1 MRRKKRADGAAPA
14 PTKRSANAPKKE
26 SEKTKLARKQRVLSH
41 VAPSFTASIADATV
55 IKREGLFFLTS
66 PDGRVP
72 VRGVHGLG
80 LYYHDCRYLDGYELQ
95 VNGGRPRVLAGTAP
109 EGDHAVLELTNPDT
123 SGKKSAGVGSEVL
136 GIRWDRK
143 LDGARLTLTDTITL
157 RNYSQRD
164 AKVSLDLSFRSR
176 FEDIFVV
183 RGMLPVKAKH
193 RFRQEVSKDSIVY
206 SHRGI
211 DEATRKTSIR
221 MSPRPKSIS
230 GNGAGWT
237 FTIEP
242 RETAEVSV
250 TISVSEDPDAS
261 EPAHIASRAEKKTA
275 PTSLSRVGQA
285 SRPSS
290 SQTHVSGDDPN
301 LGRLLQ
307 KSLSDLQT
315 LRTNI
320 GGAEFFAAGVPWFVT
335 LFGRDSIVT
344 ALQTLAF
351 DSSIAE
357 QTLRVLARYQ
367 GKQVDAWREEQP
379 GKVLHELRV
388 DELTRANL
396 LPYSPYYGTIDA
408 TPLFLI
414 LVARHA
420 AWTGK
425 LDLFDELREHIDLAL
440 TWIAQYGMKENGYVA
455 YDSNKSDGTLVN
467 QGWKD
472 SGDAIVNADGSL
484 AVPPIALVEVQAY
497 VYKAKCAI
505 ADLFRRAGEP
515 ERATELE
522 REAMA
527 LRTRFNRDFW
537 SEKLGCYVLALQR
550 DDAPAAVVSSNPGHA
565 LWCDIADPKK
575 ARRTMERLMSDEM
588 FSGWGI
594 RTLASSEKRYSP
606 IAYHLGTVWPH
617 DNSIIAAGFRRYGF
631 DRAAQRVIS
640 GILSAAMRF
649 EHFRLPELFSGFSSG
664 DFDDPVRYPVANH
677 PQAWGAGSVPFMV
690 TTLLGLQPDAFSR
703 KLRIVR
709 PLLPEFVER
718 LDVVKL
724 RVGAAKVDLRFR
736 RTAKDVTVD
745 ILRLE
750 GELEVVVELEPDDTK
765 PSQSPMAES
774 RPITHV
780 AE

>member
-1 MRRKKRADGAAPA
+1 MPRHKHAEDAAHKTA
-14 PTKRSANAPKKE
+14 KRSANAPKKE
-26 SEKTKLARKQRVLSH
+26 SEKSKLARKQKVLSH
-41 VAPSFTASIADATV
+41 VAPSFTSSIADATV
-55 IKREGLFFLTS
+55 IKCEGLFFLMS
-66 PDGRVP
+66 PDGSVP
-72 VRGVHGLG
+72 VRGRHGLG

-95 VNGGRPRVLAGTAP
+95 VNAGTPRVLAVTAP
-109 EGDHAVLELTNPDT
+109 AGDHAVLELTNPDM
-123 SGKKSAGVGSEVL
+123 SGKKSAGAGSEVV
-136 GIRWDRK
+136 GIRWERT
-143 LDGARLTLTDTITL
+143 LDGTRLTLTDEISL
-157 RNYSQRD
+157 RNYSQRA
-164 AKVSLDLSFRSR
+164 AKISLDLSFRSR

-193 RFRQEVSKDSIVY
+193 RFRQAVSKNSIDF
-206 SHRGI
+206 SHRGL
-211 DEATRKTSIR
+211 DETTRSTSIHF
-221 MSPRPKSIS
+221 SPRPKSIS
-230 GNGAGWT
+230 EMKASWS
-237 FTIEP
+237 FTIAP
-242 RETAEVSV
+242 HETKQLSV

-261 EPAHIASRAEKKTA
+261 ELSHIAKRSLGTA
-275 PTSLSRVGQA
+275 PTSFSRVSHAGKPST
-285 SRPSS
+285 SRTQVSS
-290 SQTHVSGDDPN
+290 DDPS
-301 LGRLLQ
+301 LGRLLEQ
-307 KSLSDLQT
+307 SLSDLQT

-367 GKQVDAWREEQP
+367 GKQVDMWREEQP

-425 LDLFDELREHIDLAL
+425 LDLFDELREHIELAL
-440 TWIAQYGMKENGYVA
+440 TWIAQYGMDRDGYVA

-497 VYKAKCAI
+497 VYKAKCEI
-505 ADLFRRAGEP
+505 ANLFRRAGE
-515 ERATELE
+515 EARATELE
-522 REAMA
+522 REANA
-527 LRTRFNRDFW
+527 LRTRFNHDFW
-537 SEKLGCYVLALQR
+537 NEKIGTYVLALQR
-550 DDAPAAVVSSNPGHA
+550 GDKPAAVVSSNPGHA

-594 RTLASSEKRYSP
+594 RTLATSEKRYNP

-631 DRAAQRVIS
+631 DRAAQRVIA
-640 GILSAAMRF
+640 GILQAAMRF
-649 EHFRLPELFSGFSSG
+649 EHFRLPELFTGFSST
-664 DFDDPVRYPVANH
+664 DFDEPVRYPVANH
-677 PQAWGAGSVPFMV
+677 PQAWGAGSIPFML
-690 TTLLGLQPDAFSR
+690 TTLLGLEPDAFNR
-703 KLRIVR
+703 RLRIIR
-709 PLLPEFVER
+709 PLLPKVVER
-718 LDVVKL
+718 VDVL
-724 RVGAAKVDLRFR
+724 RLAVGAAKVDLRFS
-736 RTAKDVTVD
+736 RTARDVNVD

-750 GELEVVVELEPDDTK
+750 GELDVDIELGPSEDEP
-765 PSQSPMAES
+765 S
-774 RPITHV
+774 RPRTAASKAMSH
-780 AE
+780 AKG

>member
-1 MRRKKRADGAAPA
+1 MQRKKRADNAVHKSA
-14 PTKRSANAPKKE
+14 KRSAHAPVKE
-26 SEKTKLARKQRVLSH
+26 SEKAKLARKQRVLSH
-41 VAPSFTASIADATV
+41 VAPSFTSSIADATV
-55 IKREGLFFLTS
+55 IKCEGLFFLMS
-66 PDGRVP
+66 PDGSVP

-80 LYYHDCRYLDGYELQ
+80 LYYHDCSYIDGYELQ
-95 VNGGRPRVLAGTAP
+95 LNGGTPRVLAVTAP
-109 EGDHAVLELTNPDT
+109 EGDRAVLELTNPDT
-123 SGKKSAGVGSEVL
+123 SGKKSAGAGSEVL
-136 GIRWDRK
+136 GVRWERK
-143 LDGARLTLTDTITL
+143 LDGAQLTLTDKISL
-157 RNYSQRD
+157 HNYSQRD
-164 AKVSLDLSFRSR
+164 AKISLDLSFRSR

-193 RFRQEVSKDSIVY
+193 RFNQEVSKDSITF

-211 DEATRKTSIR
+211 DETTRQTTIR
-221 MSPRPKSIS
+221 FSPRPKSS
-230 GNGAGWT
+230 SEMKSSWS
-237 FTIEP
+237 FTIAA
-242 RETAEVSV
+242 RETAQLSI
-250 TISVSEDPDAS
+250 TITLSEDPDAS
-261 EPAHIASRAEKKTA
+261 ELAHISGRSRKKMPISLARAGHASEPGLNQTQV
-275 PTSLSRVGQA
+275 VG
-285 SRPSS
+285 
-290 SQTHVSGDDPN
+290 DNPN
-301 LGRLLQ
+301 LGRLLA

-320 GGAEFFAAGVPWFVT
+320 GGSEFFAAGVPWFVT
-335 LFGRDSIVT
+335 LFGRDSVVT

-351 DSSIAE
+351 DNSIAE

-367 GKQVDAWREEQP
+367 GTQVDAWREEQP

-425 LDLFDELREHIDLAL
+425 LDLFDELREHIEQAL
-440 TWIAQYGMKENGYVA
+440 TWIAQYGMDRDGYVA

-484 AVPPIALVEVQAY
+484 AVPPIALVEVQGY
-497 VYKAKCAI
+497 VYKAKCGI

-515 ERATELE
+515 ARATELE
-522 REAMA
+522 REANA

-537 SEKLGCYVLALQR
+537 NEKLGTYVLALQR
-550 DDAPAAVVSSNPGHA
+550 DGKPAAVLSSNPGQA

-594 RTLASSEKRYSP
+594 RTLATSEKRYSP

-617 DNSIIAAGFRRYGF
+617 DNSIIAAGFRQYGF
-631 DRAAQRVIS
+631 DRAAHRVIS
-640 GILSAAMRF
+640 GILKAAMRF
-649 EHFRLPELFSGFSSG
+649 EHLRLPELFSGFSSV

-677 PQAWGAGSVPFMV
+677 PQAWGAGSVPFML
-690 TTLLGLQPDAFSR
+690 TTLLGLEPDAFSR
-703 KLRIVR
+703 RLRIVR
-709 PLLPEFVER
+709 PMLPDFVER
-718 LDVVKL
+718 LDMTRL
-724 RVGAAKVDLRFR
+724 AVGAAKVDLRFT

-745 ILRLE
+745 ILRLD
-750 GELEVVVELEPDDTK
+750 GELDVDIDQQLSD
-765 PSQSPMAES
+765 AES
-774 RPITHV
+774 SRPPKSESSTTSRV
-780 AE
+780 KA

>member
-1 MRRKKRADGAAPA
+1 MPRKKRADDTAHGPA
-14 PTKRSANAPKKE
+14 KRSATAPGKE
-26 SEKTKLARKQRVLSH
+26 SEKAKLARKQRVLSH

-55 IKREGLFFLTS
+55 IKCEGLFFLTS
-66 PDGRVP
+66 PDGSVP

-95 VNGGRPRVLAGTAP
+95 VNGGTPRVLAGTAP

-123 SGKKSAGVGSEVL
+123 SGKKSAGAGSEVL

-143 LDGARLTLTDTITL
+143 LDGSRLTLADTISM
-157 RNYSQRD
+157 RNYSQRV
-164 AKVSLDLSFRSR
+164 AKISLDLSFRSR
-176 FEDIFVV
+176 FEDIFIV

-193 RFRQEVSKDSIVY
+193 RFRQEVTRDSMTY
-206 SHRGI
+206 SHEGL
-211 DEATRKTSIR
+211 DETTRKTSIR
-221 MSPRPKSIS
+221 FSPRPKSINDMKAS
-230 GNGAGWT
+230 WS
-237 FTIEP
+237 FTIAP
-242 RETAEVSV
+242 HETAQLSV
-250 TISVSEDPDAS
+250 TISVYEKPDAS
-261 EPAHIASRAEKKTA
+261 EPAHIASRAEHKA
-275 PTSLSRVGQA
+275 PTSLARVGQA
-285 SRPSS
+285 SKPGLTRTQLSS
-290 SQTHVSGDDPN
+290 DDPN
-301 LGRLLQ
+301 LGRLLE

-351 DSSIAE
+351 DNSIAE

-367 GKQVDAWREEQP
+367 GTHVDQWREEQP

-425 LDLFDELREHIDLAL
+425 LDLFDELREHIELAL
-440 TWIAQYGMKENGYVA
+440 AWIKQYGMNEDGYVA
-455 YDSNKSDGTLVN
+455 YESNKSDGTLVN

-472 SGDAIVNADGSL
+472 SGDAIVNSDGSL

-497 VYKAKCAI
+497 VYKAKCEI

-515 ERATELE
+515 ARATELE
-522 REAMA
+522 REASA
-527 LRTRFNRDFW
+527 LRMRFNRDFW
-537 SEKLGCYVLALQR
+537 NEEIGTYVLALQH
-550 DDAPAAVVSSNPGHA
+550 DSKPAAVVSSNPGQA

-575 ARRTMERLMSDEM
+575 ARRTMERLMSDDV

-594 RTLASSEKRYSP
+594 RTLATSEKRYSP

-631 DRAAQRVIS
+631 DRAAQQVIA
-640 GILSAAMRF
+640 GILKAAMRF
-649 EHFRLPELFSGFSSG
+649 EHFRLPELFSGFSST
-664 DFDDPVRYPVANH
+664 DFEDPVRYPVANH
-677 PQAWGAGSVPFMV
+677 PQAWGAGSVPFML
-690 TTLLGLQPDAFSR
+690 TTLLGLEPDAFSR
-703 KLRIVR
+703 KLKVVR

-718 LDVVKL
+718 LDVSRL
-724 RVGAAKVDLRFR
+724 AVGAARVDLRFT
-736 RTAKDVTVD
+736 RTERDVSVD
-745 ILRLE
+745 ILRLD
-750 GELEVVVELEPDDTK
+750 GELEVDIEQGPSEAEPSHPPKTA
-765 PSQSPMAES
+765 SSAAS
-774 RPITHV
+774 R
-780 AE
+780 AKG

>member
-1 MRRKKRADGAAPA
+1 MPRKKRADDAAHGSA
-14 PTKRSANAPKKE
+14 KRPANAPRKE
-26 SEKTKLARKQRVLSH
+26 SEKTKQARKQRVLSH
-41 VAPSFTASIADATV
+41 VAPSFTSSIADATV
-55 IKREGLFFLTS
+55 IKCEGLFFLMS
-66 PDGRVP
+66 PDGSVP

-80 LYYHDCRYLDGYELQ
+80 LYYHDCRYLDGYQLQ
-95 VNGGRPRVLAGTAP
+95 LNGGTPRVLAGTAP
-109 EGDHAVLELTNPDT
+109 EGDRAVLELTNPDT
-123 SGKKSAGVGSEVL
+123 SGKKTAGAGSEVL
-136 GIRWDRK
+136 GVRWDRK
-143 LDGARLTLTDTITL
+143 LDGSRLTLTDKISL
-157 RNYSQRD
+157 RNYSQRV
-164 AKVSLDLSFRSR
+164 AKISLDLSFRSR

-193 RFRQEVSKDSIVY
+193 RFNRQIAKDSITF
-206 SHRGI
+206 SHRGL
-211 DEATRKTSIR
+211 DETMRQTSIR
-221 MSPRPKSIS
+221 FSPRPKSNS
-230 GNGAGWT
+230 EAKASWNL
-237 FTIEP
+237 TIAP
-242 RETAEVSV
+242 HETARLTV
-250 TISVSEDPDAS
+250 TISVSENPDAN
-261 EPAHIASRAEKKTA
+261 EPAHIASRSDKTA
-275 PTSLSRVGQA
+275 PTSLAHLSK
-285 SRPSS
+285 SS
-290 SQTHVSGDDPN
+290 KPGLERTQLSADNPN
-301 LGRLLQ
+301 LGRLLD

-351 DSSIAE
+351 DNSIAE

-367 GKQVDAWREEQP
+367 GTQVDAWREEQP

-425 LDLFDELREHIDLAL
+425 LDLFDELRDHIEMALA
-440 TWIAQYGMKENGYVA
+440 WIAQYGMDKSGYVA

-484 AVPPIALVEVQAY
+484 AVPPIALVEVQGY
-497 VYKAKCAI
+497 VYKAKCEI

-515 ERATELE
+515 ARATELE
-522 REAMA
+522 REANA

-537 SEKLGCYVLALQR
+537 NEKLGTYVLALQR
-550 DDAPAAVVSSNPGHA
+550 DNKPAAVLSSNPGQA
-565 LWCDIADPKK
+565 LWCGIADEKK
-575 ARRTMERLMSDEM
+575 ARHTMERLMSDEM

-594 RTLASSEKRYSP
+594 RTLATSEKRYSP

-617 DNSIIAAGFRRYGF
+617 DNSIIAAGFRHYGF
-631 DRAAQRVIS
+631 DRAAHRVIE
-640 GILSAAMRF
+640 GILIAAMRF
-649 EHFRLPELFSGFSSG
+649 EHLRLPELFAGFSSS

-677 PQAWGAGSVPFMV
+677 PQAWGAGSVPFML

-703 KLRIVR
+703 RLRIVR
-709 PLLPEFVER
+709 PMLPVFVER
-718 LDVVKL
+718 IDMTQLA
-724 RVGAAKVDLRFR
+724 VGAAKVDLRFT
-736 RTAKDVTVD
+736 RTAKEVTVEV
-745 ILRLE
+745 LRLD
-750 GELEVVVELEPDDTK
+750 GELDVSVEQSANDTK
-765 PSQSPMAES
+765 PSPSPRAEPHTS
-774 RPITHV
+774 SHV
-780 AE
+780 KS

>member
-1 MRRKKRADGAAPA
+1 MMRRTERADEREHG
-14 PTKRSANAPKKE
+14 SAKKSGHAPKKE
-26 SEKTKLARKQRVLSH
+26 SEKSKLARKQRVLSH

-55 IKREGLFFLTS
+55 IKCEGVFFLMS
-66 PDGRVP
+66 PDGSVP
-72 VRGVHGLG
+72 VRGRHGLG

-95 VNGGRPRVLAGTAP
+95 VNGGTPRVLAITAP
-109 EGDHAVLELTNPDT
+109 EGDHAVLELTNPDM
-123 SGKKSAGVGSEVL
+123 SGKKSSGAGSEVM

-143 LDGARLTLTDTITL
+143 LDGSRLTLTDEISL
-157 RNYSQRD
+157 RNYSQRA
-164 AKVSLDLSFRSR
+164 AKITIDLSFRSR

-193 RFRQEVSKDSIVY
+193 RFRQTVSRDSVVY
-206 SHRGI
+206 SHRGL
-211 DEATRKTSIR
+211 DETTRSASIR
-221 MSPRPKSIS
+221 LSPRPKSLTDRKAS
-230 GNGAGWT
+230 WS
-237 FTIEP
+237 FTVAP
-242 RETAEVSV
+242 RETTQLRV
-250 TISVSEDPDAS
+250 TIAVSENPDAS
-261 EPAHIASRAEKKTA
+261 EPDHIAKGSDKAP
-275 PTSLSRVGQA
+275 PTSFSRVNLTNKPST
-285 SRPSS
+285 SR
-290 SQTHVSGDDPN
+290 THVTSDDPN
-301 LGRLLQ
+301 LGRLLEQ
-307 KSLSDLQT
+307 SLTDLQT

-335 LFGRDSIVT
+335 LFGRDSIIT

-367 GKQVDAWREEQP
+367 GTHVDQWREEQP

-425 LDLFDELREHIDLAL
+425 LDLFDELRDHIEAALA
-440 TWIAQYGMKENGYVA
+440 WIKQYGMNKDGYVA

-497 VYKAKCAI
+497 VYRAKCEI

-515 ERATELE
+515 TRATELE
-522 REAMA
+522 REANA

-537 SEKLGCYVLALQR
+537 DEKIGTYVLALQHN
-550 DDAPAAVVSSNPGHA
+550 DKPAAVVSSNPGHA

-594 RTLASSEKRYSP
+594 RTLATSEKRYNP

-617 DNSIIAAGFRRYGF
+617 DNSLIAAGFRRYGF

-640 GILSAAMRF
+640 GILLAAMNF
-649 EHFRLPELFSGFSSG
+649 EHFRLPELFTGFSST
-664 DFDDPVRYPVANH
+664 DFDEPVRYPVANH
-677 PQAWGAGSVPFMV
+677 PQAWGAGSIPFML
-690 TTLLGLQPDAFSR
+690 TTLLGLEPDAFNR
-703 KLRIVR
+703 RLRIVR
-709 PLLPEFVER
+709 PLLPQVVER
-718 LDVVKL
+718 VDVMRL
-724 RVGAAKVDLRFR
+724 AVGAAKVDLRFT
-736 RTAKDVTVD
+736 RTARDVNVG
-745 ILRLE
+745 ILRLD
-750 GELEVVVELEPDDTK
+750 GELDVDIEQGPSEPE
-765 PSQSPMAES
+765 PSQAPKAASHTAS
-774 RPITHV
+774 R
-780 AE
+780 AKR

>member
-1 MRRKKRADGAAPA
+1 MRGRA
-14 PTKRSANAPKKE
+14 KRSAGAPKKD
-26 SEKTKLARKQRVLSH
+26 SERSKLARKQKVLSH
-41 VAPSFTASIADATV
+41 VAPSFTSSIADATV
-55 IKREGLFFLTS
+55 IKSEDIFFLMA
-66 PDGRVP
+66 PDGSVP
-72 VRGVHGLG
+72 VRGGHGLG

-95 VNGGRPRVLAGTAP
+95 VNDGTPRVLAATAP
-109 EGDHAVLELTNPDT
+109 EGDRAVLELTNPDT
-123 SGKKSAGVGSEVL
+123 TGKKTAGAGTGVL
-136 GIRWDRK
+136 GIRWERK
-143 LDGARLTLTDTITL
+143 LDGSALTLTDDISL
-157 RNYSQRD
+157 RNFGQRT
-164 AKVSLDLSFRSR
+164 AKISLELSFRSR

-193 RFRQEVSKDSIVY
+193 RFRQQVSRDSIVF
-206 SHRGI
+206 SHRGL
-211 DEATRKTSIR
+211 DDATRSTSIR
-221 MSPRPKSIS
+221 LTPRPKSIS
-230 GNGAGWT
+230 ATTASWS
-237 FTIEP
+237 FTIAPHEIAQVNVAV
-242 RETAEVSV
+242 RL
-250 TISVSEDPDAS
+250 SEDPDAS
-261 EPAHIASRAEKKTA
+261 EPAHITSRSGQPA
-275 PTSLSRVGQA
+275 PITLPRVSKSGK
-285 SRPSS
+285 PST
-290 SQTHVSGDDPN
+290 SQTSISGDNPN
-301 LGRLLQ
+301 LERLLDQ
-307 KSLSDLQT
+307 SLADLQM

-367 GKQVDAWREEQP
+367 GNQVDTWREEQP

-425 LDLFDELREHIDLAL
+425 LDLFDELREHIELAL
-440 TWIAQYGMKENGYVA
+440 TWIAQYGMDEDGYVA

-497 VYKAKCAI
+497 VYRAKCEL

-515 ERATELE
+515 KRATELE
-522 REAMA
+522 RQASA
-527 LRTRFNRDFW
+527 LRKRFNRDFW
-537 SEKLGCYVLALQR
+537 NEKLGTYVLALQR
-550 DDAPAAVVSSNPGHA
+550 DDRPAAVVSSNPGHA
-565 LWCDIADPKK
+565 LWCDIADAKK

-588 FSGWGI
+588 FTGWGV
-594 RTLASSEKRYSP
+594 RTLASSEKRYNP

-631 DRAAQRVIS
+631 DRAAHRVIT
-640 GILSAAMRF
+640 GIMQAALRF
-649 EHFRLPELFSGFSSG
+649 EHLRLPELFAGFSSV

-677 PQAWGAGSVPFMV
+677 PQAWGAGSIPFMV
-690 TTLLGLQPDAFSR
+690 TTLLGLEPDAFGR
-703 KLRIVR
+703 RLRIVR
-709 PLLPEFVER
+709 PLLPPFVDR
-718 LDVVKL
+718 LDVL
-724 RVGAAKVDLRFR
+724 RLAVGAAKVDLRFN
-736 RTAKDVTVD
+736 RTSRDVTVD

-750 GELEVVVELEPDDTK
+750 GELEVSVEQGPNDK
-765 PSQSPMAES
+765 KRS
-774 RPITHV
+774 RPPKSASSTTSRV
-780 AE
+780 RG

>member
-1 MRRKKRADGAAPA
+1 MRRKKRADHAARGSA
-14 PTKRSANAPKKE
+14 KRSANAPRKE

-41 VAPSFTASIADATV
+41 VAPSFTSSIADATV
-55 IKREGLFFLTS
+55 IKCEGLFFLMS
-66 PDGRVP
+66 PDGSVP

-95 VNGGRPRVLAGTAP
+95 LNGGSPRVLAVTAP
-109 EGDHAVLELTNPDT
+109 EGDRAVLELTNPDT
-123 SGKKSAGVGSEVL
+123 SGKKSAGAGSEVL
-136 GIRWDRK
+136 GVRWERK
-143 LDGARLTLTDTITL
+143 LDGSRLTLTDTISL
-157 RNYSQRD
+157 HNYSQRV
-164 AKVSLDLSFRSR
+164 ATISLDLSFRSR

-193 RFRQEVSKDSIVY
+193 RFNQDVSKDSITF
-206 SHRGI
+206 SHRGL
-211 DEATRKTSIR
+211 DETTRQTSIR
-221 MSPRPKSIS
+221 FSPRPKSNS
-230 GNGAGWT
+230 ELKSSWN
-237 FTIEP
+237 FTIAP
-242 RETAEVSV
+242 RETARLNV
-250 TISVSEDPDAS
+250 TIALSEDPDAS
-261 EPAHIASRAEKKTA
+261 EPAHISSRSAKKATISLARASH
-275 PTSLSRVGQA
+275 A
-285 SRPSS
+285 SEGGKRRT
-290 SQTHVSGDDPN
+290 QVVGDDPN
-301 LGRLLQ
+301 LGRLLA

-357 QTLRVLARYQ
+357 TSLRVLARYQ
-367 GKQVDAWREEQP
+367 GTRVDMWREEQP

-425 LDLFDELREHIDLAL
+425 LDLFDEHREHIERAL
-440 TWIAQYGMKENGYVA
+440 TWIAQYGMDTDGYVA

-484 AVPPIALVEVQAY
+484 AVPPIALVEVQGY
-497 VYKAKCAI
+497 VYKAKCEI

-515 ERATELE
+515 ARATELE
-522 REAMA
+522 REANA

-537 SEKLGCYVLALQR
+537 NEKLGTYVLALQR
-550 DDAPAAVVSSNPGHA
+550 DGKPAAVLSSNPGQA

-594 RTLASSEKRYSP
+594 RTLATSEKRYSP

-631 DRAAQRVIS
+631 DRAAHRVIS
-640 GILSAAMRF
+640 GILQAAMRF
-649 EHFRLPELFSGFSSG
+649 EHLRLPELFAGFSSA

-677 PQAWGAGSVPFMV
+677 PQAWGAGSVPYML
-690 TTLLGLQPDAFSR
+690 TTLLGLEPDAFSR
-703 KLRIVR
+703 RLRIVR
-709 PLLPEFVER
+709 PMLPDFVER
-718 LDVVKL
+718 LDMTRL
-724 RVGAAKVDLRFR
+724 AVGAAKVDLRFT
-736 RTAKDVTVD
+736 RTARDVNVD
-745 ILRLE
+745 ILRLD
-750 GELEVVVELEPDDTK
+750 GELDVDIDQGSSDSEPSRSSK
-765 PSQSPMAES
+765 AES
-774 RPITHV
+774 GTTSHV
-780 AE
+780 KA

>member
-1 MRRKKRADGAAPA
+1 MPRIKRANGAAHGSTKGPA
-14 PTKRSANAPKKE
+14 KAPKKE

-55 IKREGLFFLTS
+55 IKCEGLFFLMS
-66 PDGRVP
+66 PDGNVP

-80 LYYHDCRYLDGYELQ
+80 LYYHDCRYLDGYALQ
-95 VNGGRPRVLAGTAP
+95 VNGGTPRVLAATAP
-109 EGDHAVLELTNPDT
+109 KGDRAVLELTNPDT
-123 SGKKSAGVGSEVL
+123 SGKKSAGAGSEVL
-136 GIRWDRK
+136 GIRWERT
-143 LDGARLTLTDTITL
+143 LDGSRLTLTDTL
-157 RNYSQRD
+157 SVRNFSQRA
-164 AKVSLDLSFRSR
+164 AKISVDLSFRSR

-193 RFRQEVSKDSIVY
+193 RFRQEVSKDTIVY
-206 SHRGI
+206 SHRGL
-211 DEATRKTSIR
+211 DDAMRSTSIR
-221 MSPRPKSIS
+221 FSPRPKSIS
-230 GNGAGWT
+230 ETKACWN
-237 FTIEP
+237 FTIAPHEA
-242 RETAEVSV
+242 AELTV
-250 TISVSEDPDAS
+250 TISVTEDPDAS
-261 EPAHIASRAEKKTA
+261 EPPHIASRSGKLTR
-275 PTSLSRVGQA
+275 TSLSHMSDVGTQKPN
-285 SRPSS
+285 R
-290 SQTHVSGDDPN
+290 THISGDDPN

-307 KSLSDLQT
+307 QSLSDLQT

-335 LFGRDSIVT
+335 LFGRDSVVT
-344 ALQTLAF
+344 SLQTLAF

-367 GKQVDAWREEQP
+367 GKHVDMWREEQP

-414 LVARHA
+414 LVAQHA

-425 LDLFDELREHIDLAL
+425 LDLFDELREQIELAL
-440 TWIAQYGMKENGYVA
+440 TWIAQYGMDEDGYVA

-497 VYKAKCAI
+497 VYKAKCEI

-515 ERATELE
+515 TRATELE
-522 REAMA
+522 REAKA
-527 LRTRFNRDFW
+527 LRTRFNHDFW
-537 SEKLGCYVLALQR
+537 NEKIGTYVLALQR
-550 DDAPAAVVSSNPGHA
+550 DGQPAAVVSSNPGQA

-588 FSGWGI
+588 FNGWGI
-594 RTLASSEKRYSP
+594 RTLATSEKRYNP

-631 DRAAQRVIS
+631 DRAAHRVIT
-640 GILSAAMRF
+640 GILQAAMRF
-649 EHFRLPELFSGFSSG
+649 EHFRLPELFAGFSSA
-664 DFDDPVRYPVANH
+664 DFGDPVRYPVANH
-677 PQAWGAGSVPFMV
+677 PQAWGAGSVPFML
-690 TTLLGLQPDAFSR
+690 TTLLGLEPDAFNR
-703 KLRIVR
+703 RLRIVR
-709 PLLPEFVER
+709 PMLPEFVER
-718 LDVVKL
+718 LDVMRL
-724 RVGAAKVDLRFR
+724 AIGAAKVDLRFT
-736 RTAKDVTVD
+736 RTVKDIAVE
-745 ILRLE
+745 ILRLD
-750 GELEVVVELEPDDTK
+750 GELDVSVEQPSSDGKSKRPPTPVPATTSRTK
-765 PSQSPMAES
+765 G
-774 RPITHV
+774 
-780 AE
+780 

>member
-1 MRRKKRADGAAPA
+1 MRHKKRANDAEHGPA
-14 PTKRSANAPKKE
+14 KRSANAPKKE

-41 VAPSFTASIADATV
+41 VAPSFTSSIADATV
-55 IKREGLFFLTS
+55 IKCEGLFFLMS
-66 PDGRVP
+66 PGGRVP

-95 VNGGRPRVLAGTAP
+95 VNGGAPRVLAITAP
-109 EGDHAVLELTNPDT
+109 QGDHAVLELTNPDR
-123 SGKKSAGVGSEVL
+123 SGKKSAGAGSEVL

-143 LDGARLTLTDTITL
+143 LDGSKLTLTDEISL
-157 RNYSQRD
+157 RNYSDRV

-183 RGMLPVKAKH
+183 RGMLPVKPKH
-193 RFRQEVSKDSIVY
+193 RFHQEVTRDSIVF
-206 SHRGI
+206 SHEGV
-211 DEATRKTSIR
+211 DETTRETSIR
-221 MSPRPKSIS
+221 FSPHPKSIAEMKAS
-230 GNGAGWT
+230 WE
-237 FTIEP
+237 FTIAP
-242 RETAEVSV
+242 LETAQLSITV
-250 TISVSEDPDAS
+250 SVSEAPDAS
-261 EPAHIASRAEKKTA
+261 EPAHIASRSRKKA
-275 PTSLSRVGQA
+275 PTSLARVGQA
-285 SRPSS
+285 SKAGLSRTQVTS
-290 SQTHVSGDDPN
+290 DDPN
-301 LGRLLQ
+301 LGRLLER
-307 KSLSDLQT
+307 SLSDLQT

-344 ALQTLAF
+344 ALQTLAI
-351 DSSIAE
+351 DNSIAE

-367 GKQVDAWREEQP
+367 GAHVDAWREEQP

-425 LDLFDELREHIDLAL
+425 LDLFDELREHIEAAL
-440 TWIAQYGMKENGYVA
+440 TWIKQYGMNEDGYVA

-497 VYKAKCAI
+497 VYKAKCEI
-505 ADLFRRAGEP
+505 ANLFRRAGESA
-515 ERATELE
+515 RATELE
-522 REAMA
+522 REASA

-537 SEKLGCYVLALQR
+537 NEEIGTYVLALQR
-550 DDAPAAVVSSNPGHA
+550 DQKPAAVVSSNPGQA
-565 LWCDIADPKK
+565 LWCDIADPTK
-575 ARRTMERLMSDEM
+575 ARRTMERLMRDEM

-594 RTLASSEKRYSP
+594 RTLATSEKRYSP

-631 DRAAQRVIS
+631 DRAAQRVVS
-640 GILSAAMRF
+640 GILKAALRF
-649 EHFRLPELFSGFSSG
+649 DHFRLPELFAGFSST
-664 DFDDPVRYPVANH
+664 DFEDPVRYPVANH
-677 PQAWGAGSVPFMV
+677 PQAWGAGSVPFML
-690 TTLLGLQPDAFSR
+690 TTLLGLEPDAFSR

-709 PLLPEFVER
+709 PLLPEFVEGLDLLR
-718 LDVVKL
+718 LA
-724 RVGAAKVDLRFR
+724 VGAAKVDLRFS
-736 RTAKDVTVD
+736 RTAREVSVE
-745 ILRLE
+745 ILRLD
-750 GELEVVVELEPDDTK
+750 GELEVDIEQGANDTK
-765 PSQSPMAES
+765 PSRPAKATSSTAS
-774 RPITHV
+774 RV
-780 AE
+780 KE